1 VQGGAGVFVSIIA
14 VTHGSEKQTTKLKKN
29 KQKNLYGKC
38 GLFFRFSGRTIGTAG
53 DDMPTVCDVQ
63 STTRVD
69 LERDYN
75 RASWQ
80 RRCCGMWPR
89 VGDGKSTQHHNTV

>member
-1 VQGGAGVFVSIIA
+1 VFVSIIA
-14 VTHGSEKQTTKLKKN
+14 VTHGSEKQTTKLKKKTN
-29 KQKNLYGKC
+29 KKIFTASADC
-38 GLFFRFSGRTIGTAG
+38 SFVFSGRTIGTAG

>member
-1 VQGGAGVFVSIIA
+1 MNLGWGRQQQRVDACKEARCVCFDYCRNSRFGKTDNKTQ
-14 VTHGSEKQTTKLKKN
+14 KKTN
-29 KQKNLYGKC
+29 KKNLYGQC

-80 RRCCGMWPR
+80 
-89 VGDGKSTQHHNTV
+89 